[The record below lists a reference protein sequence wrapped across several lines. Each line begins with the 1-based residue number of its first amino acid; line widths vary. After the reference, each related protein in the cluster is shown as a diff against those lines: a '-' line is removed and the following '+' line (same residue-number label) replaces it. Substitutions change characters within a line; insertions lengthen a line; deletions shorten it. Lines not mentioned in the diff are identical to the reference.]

1 MPESAPIR
9 ASVVIATR
17 NRKDDLRRALTTSF
31 AQSVPVEVVVMDDG
45 STDGAIEMIR
55 AEFPRVRLYQLG
67 DARGPSFQ
75 RTKGAE
81 LASSEFL
88 FPIDDDSSFPSAR
101 TIEQTLAEFD
111 HPRVGAIFIPF
122 FDVRTGEHLPA
133 VTAPPGE
140 PHVTFTYVGASH
152 ALRRSAFLA
161 VGGYREQLFNM
172 GEESDVCVRL
182 LDAGYVVRVG
192 RADEIHHHTS
202 PVRNPKNI
210 VIRSWR
216 NAILYA
222 WHNLPALDLPLQL
235 AGTTLMAL
243 KWALR
248 ERRLAWTLRG
258 LAWGY
263 ARLLPE
269 WKHRRPVRRSVYRL
283 ARRLKHAPVLPLAE
297 IERELPPLTSPQTPA
312 SAR

>member
-1 MPESAPIR
+1 MVEPSDPIR

-17 NRKDDLRRALTTSF
+17 NRKDDLRRALATSF
-31 AQSVPVEVVVMDDG
+31 AQSVPVEVIVMDDG
-45 STDGAIEMIR
+45 STDGTAEMVTT
-55 AEFPRVRLYQLG
+55 EFPRARLYRLG
-67 DARGPSFQ
+67 DARGPAFQ
-75 RTKGAE
+75 RTRGAE
-81 LASSEFL
+81 LARSEFL
-88 FPIDDDSSFPSAR
+88 FPIDDDSSFPSTR

-111 HPRVGAIFIPF
+111 HPRVGAVSIPF
-122 FDVRTGEHLPA
+122 LDVRTGEHLPHSG
-133 VTAPPGE
+133 PLPGE

-172 GEESDVCVRL
+172 GEESDACVRL
-182 LDAGYVVRVG
+182 LNAGYVVRVG

-222 WHNLPALDLPLQL
+222 WHNVPWPDLPLQL
-235 AGTTLMAL
+235 AGTTFMAL
-243 KWALR
+243 RWALH

-269 WKHRRPVRRSVYRL
+269 WKHRRPVTRSVYRL
-283 ARRLKHAPVLPLAE
+283 GRRLKHAPVLPLAQ
-297 IERELPPLTSPQTPA
+297 IEPELPPLSRST
-312 SAR
+312 R